1 MRRKKEKKRKFVISL
16 YAYAS
21 IINATSYLSKK
32 TTAVNSSHLIISA
45 ESGKRKKRKRKNPG
59 MPTHPSFPISQT
71 RRSHEPKEIKKNV
84 MYHPPPPLNVSSCLH
99 LEDHRK
105 RR

>member
-1 MRRKKEKKRKFVISL
+1 L

-45 ESGKRKKRKRKNPG
+45 ESGKRKKRERKNPG
-59 MPTHPSFPISQT
+59 MPTHPPHPFRYSKPEDLMNS
-71 RRSHEPKEIKKNV
+71 KEIKENV
-84 MYHPPPPLNVSSCLH
+84 MHHPPPPLNVSSCLH

>member
-1 MRRKKEKKRKFVISL
+1 L

-32 TTAVNSSHLIISA
+32 TTAVNSSHLIVSA
-45 ESGKRKKRKRKNPG
+45 ESGKRKKKEKEKIPVCP
-59 MPTHPSFPISQT
+59 PTHPFRYPKPGDLVNS
-71 RRSHEPKEIKKNV
+71 KEIKEIV